1 MKYTTT
7 DVSEKILSTT
17 FELLSEHGYVN
28 VSMRDIAKK
37 SGVAVSQITYYYQ
50 TKENLLVQVI
60 KKANREYLSEVNRE
74 LEKIDSPN
82 EKMRFFLEWVEKL
95 ITKRTDFYRL
105 LLDFY
110 NLATWNKEIQKEFKA
125 HINETIFLLCEILKQ
140 MSPKNNLINSYSREE
155 IAKLI
160 VGACLGVAMQ
170 YVIDE
175 DDSEAVSSL
184 KIIQS
189 FFA

>member
-1 MKYTTT
+1 
-7 DVSEKILSTT
+7 
-17 FELLSEHGYVN
+17 
-28 VSMRDIAKK
+28 MRDIAKK

-110 NLATWNKEIQKEFKA
+110 NLATWNKEIQKEFT
-125 HINETIFLLCEILKQ
+125 ELESLLLK
-140 MSPKNNLINSYSREE
+140 SI
-155 IAKLI
+155 
-160 VGACLGVAMQ
+160 
-170 YVIDE
+170 
-175 DDSEAVSSL
+175 
-184 KIIQS
+184 
-189 FFA
+189 

>member
-160 VGACLGVAMQ
+160 VGACVGVAMQ